1 MYERTLSLLASAC
14 LHLGVFVLVLFWP
27 APEPPELPTGTMVTG
42 LVSFNPL
49 EGTAGEPTRQDTP
62 QPQKGNEQPAK
73 PTDVEPQAVVEPVK
87 PIEPVEPVKPIE
99 PVEPVKPREPEPT
112 PEDTATP
119 IPETPEKKTPPQNA
133 TAQKTPVETKNAT
146 QEKTPEQKKPE
157 QQKPPEQKKP
167 VQNVDNALADL
178 QQQTGQQRGKG
189 KTTGSGSGQ
198 DLSNALADLGQQ
210 VGGSGGG
217 AQGRGAGV
225 QGGTGYGVAGA
236 YEDSVV
242 SRVKP
247 NWAWPNR
254 ADRRNFVAVVNIKIA
269 ADGTIQSYT
278 LKTSSGN
285 PYFDSTV
292 TNAIQ
297 ATRILEPP
305 PDSRF
310 MDMDVSFSSEALS
323 R

>member
-1 MYERTLSLLASAC
+1 MIA
-14 LHLGVFVLVLFWP
+14 
-27 APEPPELPTGTMVTG
+27 G

-49 EGTAGEPTRQDTP
+49 EGAAGDPTQQDTP
-62 QPQKGNEQPAK
+62 QPQKGPEQ
-73 PTDVEPQAVVEPVK
+73 
-87 PIEPVEPVKPIE
+87 PVEPVDTPADVEPRPVEKPDT
-99 PVEPVKPREPEPT
+99 PVEPVPRKDPEPQT
-112 PEDTATP
+112 TPVDTAVKPEDTATP
-119 IPETPEKKTPPQNA
+119 IPEVPEKKEPQQNA
-133 TAQKTPVETKNAT
+133 TAQKTPPDTKNAT
-146 QEKTPEQKKPE
+146 QQKPPPTKNATQQKPQ
-157 QQKPPEQKKP
+157 QQKPPA
-167 VQNVDNALADL
+167 QNVDNALADL
-178 QQQTGQQRGKG
+178 QRQAGQQRGSG
-189 KTTGSGSGQ
+189 RTSGSGSGQ
-198 DLSNALADLGQQ
+198 DLSSALADLGQQ

-217 AQGRGAGV
+217 TQGRGAGV
-225 QGGTGYGVAGA
+225 QGGTGYGIAGA

-269 ADGTIQSYT
+269 ADGAIQSYR